1 MSTDETRRQD
11 TDGETDHP
19 GAAAEA
25 GRQPASGVTR
35 RGLLKN
41 SLAVAGSVAA
51 MAAGTASARAD
62 DSRPYSPL
70 YAQTGDSVG
79 GRKFRAWVSRGDGPK
94 RTTLHELTMRPIGGR
109 QVVVRTEAA
118 NLCYTLS
125 QPMLGIV
132 RSFGSRS
139 RPLTAQQRA
148 RNDQIN
154 NMAIIQGHGGVG
166 IVEAIGPEVRRV
178 KVGDRVCV
186 SGTPQCGVCYA
197 CVRGRSDM
205 CQFLG
210 PANTPEG
217 MTPIADMRDGTPVY
231 MNSQIGGFGEYM
243 ISVEE
248 WVVPVMSKAPAAHLE
263 VACACTSVAGLG
275 ATTSQGI
282 AVLPPSAKVAVVGSG
297 PLGLSAIQGARIAGA
312 RMIIAIDPI
321 RVRRE
326 AALKVGA
333 THVLDPNE
341 PGDVVEKVRQLTS
354 EDNPSMWGGG
364 IYSGPFQAGGADFVV
379 EAAGGEWLP
388 PALERGPDPTGLLP
402 MEQAY
407 EMLHGTGHAVL
418 TSLAFGD
425 LSFNAGSFA
434 LAGRSVHAG
443 QAGGCS
449 PLRDIPKFVSF
460 LDNGSFDPKP
470 MLTAPTPLE
479 KVLDT
484 YQEVARRATILA
496 VLVV

>member
-1 MSTDETRRQD
+1 MSADETGNQSTFD
-11 TDGETDHP
+11 DVGSQGTT
-19 GAAAEA
+19 
-25 GRQPASGVTR
+25 GVTR

-51 MAAGTASARAD
+51 MAAGTARAKTED
-62 DSRPYSPL
+62 LRPYSPL
-70 YAQTGDSVG
+70 YAQPSDSVG
-79 GRKFRAWVSRGDGPK
+79 GRRFRAWVSRGDGPG
-94 RTTLHELTMRPIGGR
+94 RTTLQELTLRPIGGR

-125 QPMLGIV
+125 QPMLGIDRQIGPV
-132 RSFGSRS
+132 A
-139 RPLTAQQRA
+139 PTPQQRA
-148 RNDQIN
+148 RFERLN
-154 NMAIIQGHGGVG
+154 NMATIQGHGGVG

-178 KVGDRVCV
+178 KPGDRVCV

-205 CQFLG
+205 CQFIG
-210 PANTPEG
+210 PANMPEG
-217 MTPIADMRDGTPVY
+217 MTAVADMKDGTPVY

-243 ISVEE
+243 VTVEE
-248 WVVPVMSKAPAAHLE
+248 WVVPIITKAPAAHLE

-282 AVLPPSAKVAVVGSG
+282 ALLQPGAKVAVVGCG

-312 RMIIAIDPI
+312 KMIIGVDPI

-326 AALKVGA
+326 VAMKVGA
-333 THVLDPNE
+333 THVLDPNDE
-341 PGDVVEKVRQLTS
+341 RDVVGRVREITS
-354 EDNPSMWGGG
+354 EENPSMWGGG
-364 IYSGPFQAGGADFVV
+364 IYSAPFQSGGADFVV
-379 EAAGGEWLP
+379 EAAGGEWMP

-402 MEQAY
+402 MQQAY
-407 EMLHGTGHAVL
+407 DMMHGTGHAVL
-418 TSLAFGD
+418 TSIAFGN
-425 LSFNAGSFA
+425 LSFPAGLFA
-434 LAGRSVHAG
+434 LAGRSVHSG

-460 LDNGSFDPKP
+460 LDNGTFDPTP
-470 MLTAPTPLE
+470 MLTAPISLE

-484 YQEVARRATILA
+484 YQQVARRATILA
-496 VLVV
+496 VLVI

>member
-1 MSTDETRRQD
+1 MSADETGNQD
-11 TDGETDHP
+11 TSNATGSEGT
-19 GAAAEA
+19 
-25 GRQPASGVTR
+25 SGVTR

-41 SLAVAGSVAA
+41 GLAMAGSVAA
-51 MAAGTASARAD
+51 IAAGAGAGSARAD
-62 DSRPYSPL
+62 DSQPYSPL
-70 YAQTGDSVG
+70 YAQSGSSVA
-79 GRKFRAWVSRGDGPK
+79 GRKFRAWVSRGEGSG
-94 RTTLHELTMRPIGGR
+94 RTSLQELTLRPIGGR

-125 QPMLGIV
+125 QPMLGITPH
-132 RSFGSRS
+132 FQGTG
-139 RPLTAQQRA
+139 RPLTAEQRA
-148 RNDQIN
+148 RADRLN
-154 NMAIIQGHGGVG
+154 NMATVQGHGGVG
-166 IVEAIGPEVRRV
+166 IVEAVGPEVRRV

-197 CVRGRSDM
+197 CLRGRSDM

-217 MTPIADMRDGTPVY
+217 MTPVADMRDGTPVY

-243 ISVEE
+243 VTVEE
-248 WVVPVMSKAPAAHLE
+248 WVVPIITQASAAHLE

-282 AVLPPSAKVAVVGSG
+282 AVLPPAAKVAVVGCG

-312 RMIIAIDPI
+312 KMIIGVDPI

-326 AALKVGA
+326 AAMKVGA
-333 THVLDPNE
+333 SHVLDPNE
-341 PGDVVEKVRQLTS
+341 PGDVVDKVRELTS
-354 EDNPSMWGGG
+354 EQNPSMWGGG
-364 IYSGPFQAGGADFVV
+364 IYSAPFQAGGADFVV

-402 MEQAY
+402 MQQAY
-407 EMLHGTGHAVL
+407 DMLHGTGHAVL
-418 TSLAFGD
+418 TSLAFGN
-425 LSFNAGSFA
+425 LSFNAGVFA

-460 LDNGSFDPKP
+460 LDNGSFDPTA
-470 MLTAPTPLE
+470 MLTAPVPLE

>member
-1 MSTDETRRQD
+1 MSAD
-11 TDGETDHP
+11 DGTVND
-19 GAAAEA
+19 GTA
-25 GRQPASGVTR
+25 GVTR

-41 SLAVAGSVAA
+41 GLAMAGSVAA
-51 MAAGTASARAD
+51 IAAGAGAAGSARAD
-62 DSRPYSPL
+62 SQPYSPL
-70 YAQTGDSVG
+70 YAQTGDAVG
-79 GRKFRAWVSRGDGPK
+79 GRKFRAWVSRGDGPG
-94 RTTLHELTMRPIGGR
+94 RTTLQELTLRPIAGR

-125 QPMLGIV
+125 QPMLGIT
-132 RSFGSRS
+132 RQIQGTQ
-139 RPLTAQQRA
+139 RPPTPEQRA
-148 RNDQIN
+148 RGERLN
-154 NMAIIQGHGGVG
+154 NMATVQGHGGVG
-166 IVEAIGPEVRRV
+166 IVEAIGPDVRRV

-210 PANTPEG
+210 PANMPEG
-217 MTPIADMRDGTPVY
+217 MTPVADMKDGTPVY

-243 ISVEE
+243 VTVEE
-248 WVVPVMSKAPAAHLE
+248 WVVPIISKASAAHLE

-282 AVLPPSAKVAVVGSG
+282 AVLPPAAKVAVVGCG

-312 RMIIAIDPI
+312 RMIIGVDPI

-326 AALKVGA
+326 AAMRVGA
-333 THVLDPNE
+333 SHVLDPNE
-341 PGDVVEKVRQLTS
+341 PGDVVDRVRELTS

-364 IYSGPFQAGGADFVV
+364 IYSAPFQSGGADFVV

-402 MEQAY
+402 MQQAY
-407 EMLHGTGHAVL
+407 DMLHGTGHAVL
-418 TSLAFGD
+418 TSLAFGN
-425 LSFNAGSFA
+425 LSFNAGVFA
-434 LAGRSVHAG
+434 LAGRSVHSG

-460 LDNGSFDPKP
+460 LDNGSFDPTP
-470 MLTAPTPLE
+470 MLTAPVPLE

>member
-1 MSTDETRRQD
+1 MSADDD
-11 TDGETDHP
+11 TGEP
-19 GAAAEA
+19 GTAN
-25 GRQPASGVTR
+25 VTR

-41 SLAVAGSVAA
+41 GLAVAGSVAA
-51 MAAGTASARAD
+51 MAAAGAASAQSAQ
-62 DSRPYSPL
+62 SAPSVPSPPFSPL
-70 YAQTGDSVG
+70 YAQTGGSVA
-79 GRKFRAWVSRGDGPK
+79 GRKFRAWVTRGQGPGC
-94 RTTLHELTMRPIGGR
+94 TTLQELTMRPIGGR

-125 QPMLGIV
+125 QPMLGIH
-132 RSFGSRS
+132 RSLSGSNT
-139 RPLTAQQRA
+139 LTPAQIATQDKF
-148 RNDQIN
+148 NS
-154 NMAIIQGHGGVG
+154 MAIIQGHGGVG
-166 IVEAIGPEVRRV
+166 VVEAVGPDVRRV
-178 KVGDRVCV
+178 KPGDRVCV

-197 CVRGRSDM
+197 CLRGRSDM

-210 PANTPEG
+210 PANIPEG
-217 MTPIADMRDGTPVY
+217 MTVVAEMRDGTPVY

-243 ISVEE
+243 VSVEE
-248 WVVPVMSKAPAAHLE
+248 WVVPIITKANAADLE

-282 AVLPPSAKVAVVGSG
+282 AILPPAAKVAVVGCG

-312 RMIIAIDPI
+312 KMIIGVDPI

-333 THVLDPNE
+333 SHVLDPNAE
-341 PGDVVEKVRQLTS
+341 RDIVGRVRELTS
-354 EDNPSMWGGG
+354 EENPSIWGGG

-388 PALERGPDPTGLLP
+388 PALERGPDPTGLVP
-402 MEQAY
+402 MQQAY
-407 EMLHGTGHAVL
+407 DMLHGTGHAVL
-418 TSLAFGD
+418 TSLAFGN
-425 LSFNAGSFA
+425 LSFPAGSFA

-460 LDNGSFDPKP
+460 LDNGTFDPKP
-470 MLTAPTPLE
+470 MLTAPVPLE

-484 YQEVARRATILA
+484 YQQVARRATILA
-496 VLVV
+496 VLVI